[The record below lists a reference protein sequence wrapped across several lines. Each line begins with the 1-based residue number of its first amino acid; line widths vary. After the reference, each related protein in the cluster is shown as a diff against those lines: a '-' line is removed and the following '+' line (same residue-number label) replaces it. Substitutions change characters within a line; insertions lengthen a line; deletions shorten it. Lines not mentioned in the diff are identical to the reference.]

1 MSATIDIIHRECVG
15 ISYIYI
21 YGTTHKLHVCTCLV
35 AQLAMVIGSMLDMY
49 KRVSAATSTSSFI
62 TSSLPLPPPPST
74 SETSQPMSLPADV
87 GSSSSDYG
95 SGGNGDQRL
104 TTGGKRGGRGR
115 ERSTWGGR
123 ETKHSH
129 RKPKRVTDLSP
140 RTEITYPDSLM
151 SYNIH
156 EEGSV
161 RKIGR
166 GRDVSHCS

>member
-1 MSATIDIIHRECVG
+1 MVLPG
-15 ISYIYI
+15 
-21 YGTTHKLHVCTCLV
+21 THKLHVYIPVLWRSWLRFNV
-35 AQLAMVIGSMLDMY
+35 YQLQPLNQY
-49 KRVSAATSTSSFI
+49 FKLYYLLHP
-62 TSSLPLPPPPST
+62 SLPLLPPPTPPPPPPPPPST
-74 SETSQPMSLPADV
+74 SESSQPRSLPADV

-95 SGGNGDQRL
+95 SGGGNGDQRL
-104 TTGGKRGGRGR
+104 TTGGKRGGRGK

-123 ETKHSH
+123 ETKQSH

-161 RKIGR
+161 REIGR